1 MPPKSKTG
9 LVVGLVLGGL
19 ALLLLLVIG
28 GAILA
33 ANSGDDD
40 LSIPGTTIGTG
51 VTLAPSTTR
60 STRVPTTS
68 AIGSTTSIAGT
79 GPASSVTATQA
90 AGFLKEEQEK
100 ALPDVTVDSAK
111 CPPEPYNVGHVI
123 ICRLVLQ
130 GTPVLYEVE
139 ISDVESIRLKPPL
152 MPIIDTDKAE
162 ALIETQ
168 EAGVQPDCGSPRI
181 RQVEVGATFS
191 CTTTSGSWEFTVKDE
206 NGQVSGSRS

>member
-1 MPPKSKTG
+1 VPPKSKTG

-40 LSIPGTTIGTG
+40 LTVPGTTIGTG
-51 VTLAPSTTR
+51 VTLAPSTSR

-68 AIGSTTSIAGT
+68 VIGPTTSIGGI
-79 GPASSVTATQA
+79 GPASSVTAAQA

-100 ALPDVTVDSAK
+100 VLPDVTVDSVR

-123 ICRLVLQ
+123 ICRVALQ

-139 ISDVESIRLKPPL
+139 VTDVEAIRVKPLK
-152 MPIIDTDKAE
+152 PIIDTDKAE

-168 EAGVQPDCGSPRI
+168 EAGVEPDCGSPRI